1 MGTVAALGPEV
12 DEFAIGERVNVE
24 IHAGCG
30 QCKRCRQG
38 MYTSCLNYGKPDK
51 GHRANGFTTDGGFA
65 EYAVNHINTLARVP
79 DTMSD
84 AEATLV
90 VTAGTAMYGLTEL
103 GGLVAGES
111 VVVIGPGP
119 IGLLA
124 VGPCQSIGRKPRY
137 FNGNARLSPRDRQ
150 EARCRPRHQHH

>member
-1 MGTVAALGPEV
+1 
-12 DEFAIGERVNVE
+12 
-24 IHAGCG
+24 
-30 QCKRCRQG
+30 
-38 MYTSCLNYGKPDK
+38 MYPSCLNYGKHEK

-65 EYAVNHINTLARVP
+65 EYAINHINTLARVP

-90 VTAGTAMYGLTEL
+90 VTAGTSMYGLTEL

-119 IGLLA
+119 IRLLA
-124 VGPCQSIGRKPRY
+124 AASANPLAPRP
-137 FNGNARLSPRDRQ
+137 LILTSTP
-150 EARCRPRHQHH
+150 